1 MYANHILSFSRYAN
15 SRMSKGIP
23 LPILPKY
30 YQYLKATTTIG
41 NVTTVIWQ
49 SLWFRMKY
57 FLPSLFRCYSTGV
70 GRLGGKQKIS
80 LGFGCITH
88 GIAVHEIG
96 HALGNLFQ
104 SGNVLLQTDL
114 PYSSLPL
121 SHYFN
126 WFYTHPSIHSFIHF
140 PIPLAISSSIL
151 LNLTSIASSSHP
163 WISFPAGSLHFKC
176 WLDLKPI

>member
-1 MYANHILSFSRYAN
+1 
-15 SRMSKGIP
+15 
-23 LPILPKY
+23 
-30 YQYLKATTTIG
+30 
-41 NVTTVIWQ
+41 
-49 SLWFRMKY
+49 MKY

-96 HALGNLFQ
+96 HALGNLIQ
-104 SGNVLLQTDL
+104 SGNVLLQIDL

-126 WFYTHPSIHSFIHF
+126 WFLHPSINPFIYLSSHSFGHFFVHPLEPNHSLPPQFIHGLVF
-140 PIPLAISSSIL
+140 PQEVYTLSADKYTYIW
-151 LNLTSIASSSHP
+151 LTMVAGMYHEQSRPDRDKYVTIH
-163 WISFPAGSLHFKC
+163 WDNIEKGMVSFMLS
-176 WLDLKPI
+176 